1 MKKIVSQEQSVW
13 VQQASDWL
21 QQKKV
26 EHRANS
32 VYLPA
37 GETPKKIYSFWQEHK
52 PTFLDSLKLIQIDDV
67 MTGQQKHVF
76 RSFFKDHLP
85 YKAEQIEYFE
95 TGSSQADL
103 GILGLGM
110 NGHVAFHEP
119 DLNPKLYS
127 GCVKLQDITIKNL
140 NLEANTWGKSYGAGA
155 FNQCKALLLIVNG
168 EKKKEILH
176 QTLNKPNNVQI
187 PASLLLNH
195 QDLTILTNFEF

>member
-1 MKKIVSQEQSVW
+1 MKKIVSQEQSAW
-13 VQQASDWL
+13 VLQASDWL
-21 QQKKV
+21 QQKQIEYK
-26 EHRANS
+26 AKS

-37 GETPKKIYSFWQEHK
+37 GETPKKIYSYWQEQK
-52 PTFLDSLKLIQIDDV
+52 PPFLDSLKLIQIDDV

-76 RSFFKDHLP
+76 RTFFKDYLP

-95 TGSSQADL
+95 TGHSQADL

-140 NLEANTWGKSYGAGA
+140 NLEPNTWGKSYGAGA

-168 EKKKEILH
+168 VKKKSIL
-176 QTLNKPNNVQI
+176 QKTLSFPNSISI
-187 PASLLLNH
+187 PASLLLGH
-195 QDLTILTNFEF
+195 QDLTILTDFEY

>member
-1 MKKIVSQEQSVW
+1 MKKIVSQEQSAW
-13 VQQASDWL
+13 VLQASDWL
-21 QQKKV
+21 QQKQIEYK
-26 EHRANS
+26 AKS

-37 GETPKKIYSFWQEHK
+37 GETPKKIYSYWQQQK
-52 PTFLDSLKLIQIDDV
+52 PPFLDSLKLIQIDDV

-76 RSFFKDHLP
+76 RTFFKDYLP

-95 TGSSQADL
+95 TGHSQADL

-140 NLEANTWGKSYGAGA
+140 NLEPNTWGKSYGAGA

-168 EKKKEILH
+168 EKKKAILQ
-176 QTLNKPNNVQI
+176 QTLNNKNNPHI

-195 QDLTILTNFEF
+195 PDLTILTDFNY

>member
-1 MKKIVSQEQSVW
+1 MKKIVSQEQSAW

-21 QQKKV
+21 QQKKMQYN
-26 EHRANS
+26 AQS

-37 GETPKKIYSFWQEHK
+37 GETPKKIYSYWQEHQ
-52 PTFLDSLKLIQIDDV
+52 PQFIDSLKLIQIDDV
-67 MTGQQKHVF
+67 MTGQQTHVF
-76 RSFFKDHLP
+76 RSFFKDYLP

-140 NLEANTWGKSYGAGA
+140 NLEPGTWGKSYGAGA
-155 FNQCKALLLIVNG
+155 FNQCKALLIIVSG
-168 EKKKEILH
+168 EKKKDILL
-176 QTLNKPNNVQI
+176 QTLKQPNSAHI

-195 QDLTILTNFEF
+195 PDVTVLTDFNF

>member
-1 MKKIVSQEQSVW
+1 MKKIVSQDQSAW

-21 QQKKV
+21 QQKQLEYK
-26 EHRANS
+26 AKS

-37 GETPKKIYSFWQEHK
+37 GETPKKIYSYWQEQK
-52 PTFLDSLKLIQIDDV
+52 PPFLDSLKLIQIDDV

-76 RSFFKDHLP
+76 RSFFKDYLP
-85 YKAEQIEYFE
+85 YKAEHIEYFE
-95 TGSSQADL
+95 TGHSQADL

-140 NLEANTWGKSYGAGA
+140 NLEPNTWGKSYGAGA

-168 EKKKEILH
+168 GKKKSILEK
-176 QTLNKPNNVQI
+176 TLNNPNNPNI

-195 QDLTILTNFEF
+195 QDLTILTDFIY